1 MKKTYVECDRC
12 GASFGELD
20 YVPPTVNYH
29 GKDETI
35 FLAFTH
41 VTNNLFAGNSYPTVD
56 LCPSCRKA
64 FTRWFDQKPSLE

>member
-20 YVPPTVNYH
+20 YVPPVVNYH
-29 GKDETI
+29 GRDETV
-35 FLAFTH
+35 FLAFS
-41 VTNNLFAGNSYPTVD
+41 TNHGGAFVGQTYPTVD